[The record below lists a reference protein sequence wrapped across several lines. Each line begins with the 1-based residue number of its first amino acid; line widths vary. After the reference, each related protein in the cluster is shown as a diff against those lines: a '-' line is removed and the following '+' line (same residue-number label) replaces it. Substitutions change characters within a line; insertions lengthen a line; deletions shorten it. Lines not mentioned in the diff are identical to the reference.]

1 MKKCVFLFMLLFLP
15 VGMSLPWPGFVPQL
29 FAGEGSVKI
38 LILGDS
44 LGAGLGVEPQQAF
57 PALIRDRLKLKGFD
71 HVSLI
76 NGSISG
82 STTAGAVSRLKWF
95 LRIKPDILVLAL
107 GANDGLRGLSIRQMT
122 RNLDKTIVL
131 AKEKRLR
138 VILAGMK
145 LPPNYG
151 PEYAKA
157 FEAVFASLA
166 QKHDLPFIPFLLKD
180 VAGIASLNQADG
192 IHPNAKGHKIIAAT
206 VFDCILKQL

>member
-1 MKKCVFLFMLLFLP
+1 MKKCVFLFILWFLP
-15 VGMSLPWPGFVPQL
+15 VFMFLPLPGFVPPL
-29 FAGEGSVKI
+29 SAGDHSVKI

-44 LGAGLGVEPQQAF
+44 LSAGLGVEPEQAF
-57 PALIRDRLKLKGFD
+57 PALIHDRLKQKGFH
-71 HVSLI
+71 HVTLT

-107 GANDGLRGLSIRQMT
+107 GANDGLRGLSTGQMT
-122 RNLDKTIVL
+122 QNLDKTIVL
-131 AKEKRLR
+131 AKEKGIR

-151 PEYAKA
+151 PEYAED

-166 QKHDLPFIPFLLKD
+166 QKYDLPFIPFLLKD

-206 VFDCILKQL
+206 VFDFILKQL